1 MSNNNNKSDNNNSPN
16 KNSLVVPTQTYNI
29 PNNPTLN
36 PPSLSSNLLT
46 LLSNNP
52 NTTSNSNNNN
62 NNINL
67 NNINNS
73 IYPPKNNSLQ
83 NNSLQNNSLQNNSL
97 QNNSLQNNSQTIEKT
112 SSIIEKKNSEDLS
125 NNKNKNIPSE
135 KSNSSQS
142 PSIHHSSSHNSIF
155 SSDSENNEKNNH
167 SRSRNNSLSSSSFIM
182 KNGCC
187 KECMRAF
194 SKNGKSCL
202 CQVPKSE
209 RKNTLPEKGCNFC
222 GCHGCNP
229 IDVRK
234 DKRLEL
240 KKKLKENKHFNYKN
254 QRLLDS
260 DDEDLKVNEKDI
272 DEWNKKK
279 KNFFEDLK
287 NIFKCDINYM
297 GFGVPIR
304 TQGYILGY
312 QPNSRNYS
320 NKKKYYGGRRNEN

>member
-83 NNSLQNNSLQNNSL
+83 NNSLQNNS
-97 QNNSLQNNSQTIEKT
+97 QTIEKT

-167 SRSRNNSLSSSSFIM
+167 RSRNNSLSSSSFIM

>member
-16 KNSLVVPTQTYNI
+16 KNTLVVPTQTYNI
-29 PNNPTLN
+29 PNNPSLN

-83 NNSLQNNSLQNNSL
+83 NNPLQNNPLQI
-97 QNNSLQNNSQTIEKT
+97 NSQTIEKT
-112 SSIIEKKNSEDLS
+112 SSIIEKKNSEDPS

-167 SRSRNNSLSSSSFIM
+167 RSRNNSLSSSSFIM

-234 DKRLEL
+234 DKKLEL
-240 KKKLKENKHFNYKN
+240 KRKYKEDKNVNYKN

-279 KNFFEDLK
+279 KIFFEDLK
-287 NIFKCDINYM
+287 NIFKCNINYM
-297 GFGVPIR
+297 GFGVPMR

-312 QPNSRNYS
+312 QPNNKNYSNS
-320 NKKKYYGGRRNEN
+320 NKKKYYGGGRREKN

>member
-1 MSNNNNKSDNNNSPN
+1 MSNNQPDNNNSPN
-16 KNSLVVPTQTYNI
+16 KNSLIIPTQTFNI
-29 PNNPTLN
+29 PNNPSLN

-46 LLSNNP
+46 LLNNNP
-52 NTTSNSNNNN
+52 NTNSNSNNNN
-62 NNINL
+62 NNINF

-73 IYPPKNNSLQ
+73 IYPPKTIDSI
-83 NNSLQNNSLQNNSL
+83 
-97 QNNSLQNNSQTIEKT
+97 QNNSQNNSSLDKIT
-112 SSIIEKKNSEDLS
+112 SSINEKKNSENPENS
-125 NNKNKNIPSE
+125 PINQKNIPSD
-135 KSNSSQS
+135 KSSSNSSQS

-155 SSDSENNEKNNH
+155 SSDSENNEKNTH
-167 SRSRNNSLSSSSFIM
+167 RSRNNSLSSSSFIM

-279 KNFFEDLK
+279 KIFFEDLK
-287 NIFKCDINYM
+287 NIFKCNINYM
-297 GFGVPIR
+297 GFGVPMR

-320 NKKKYYGGRRNEN
+320 NKKKYYGGGRRDGS

>member
-1 MSNNNNKSDNNNSPN
+1 MSNNNNKSDNNDSPN

-62 NNINL
+62 TNINL

-73 IYPPKNNSLQ
+73 IYPPKNNPLQ
-83 NNSLQNNSLQNNSL
+83 NNPLQI
-97 QNNSLQNNSQTIEKT
+97 NSQTIEKT
-112 SSIIEKKNSEDLS
+112 SSIIEKKNSEDS

-167 SRSRNNSLSSSSFIM
+167 RSRNNSLSSSSFIM

>member
-1 MSNNNNKSDNNNSPN
+1 MSSPKREEKDIFSDD
-16 KNSLVVPTQTYNI
+16 
-29 PNNPTLN
+29 
-36 PPSLSSNLLT
+36 
-46 LLSNNP
+46 
-52 NTTSNSNNNN
+52 
-62 NNINL
+62 
-67 NNINNS
+67 S
-73 IYPPKNNSLQ
+73 I
-83 NNSLQNNSLQNNSL
+83 
-97 QNNSLQNNSQTIEKT
+97 SQSK
-112 SSIIEKKNSEDLS
+112 
-125 NNKNKNIPSE
+125 
-135 KSNSSQS
+135 S
-142 PSIHHSSSHNSIF
+142 PSITKSSPVNSLHTY
-155 SSDSENNEKNNH
+155 DSH
-167 SRSRNNSLSSSSFIM
+167 SRSRSQSPEASPYFSNSLPSKFIM

-187 KECMRAF
+187 KDCMRAF
-194 SKNGKSCL
+194 SKTGKSCL

-209 RKNTLPEKGCNFC
+209 RKYTLSEKGCNFC

>member
-1 MSNNNNKSDNNNSPN
+1 MSNNNKSDNNNSPN
-16 KNSLVVPTQTYNI
+16 KNTLVVPTQTYNI
-29 PNNPTLN
+29 PNNPSLN

-62 NNINL
+62 TNINL

-73 IYPPKNNSLQ
+73 IYPPKNNPLQ
-83 NNSLQNNSLQNNSL
+83 INSLQNNPLQNNPL
-97 QNNSLQNNSQTIEKT
+97 QINSQTIEKT
-112 SSIIEKKNSEDLS
+112 SSIIEKKNSEDS

-167 SRSRNNSLSSSSFIM
+167 RSRNNSLSSSSFIM

-312 QPNSRNYS
+312 QPNSRNFS

>member
-1 MSNNNNKSDNNNSPN
+1 
-16 KNSLVVPTQTYNI
+16 
-29 PNNPTLN
+29 
-36 PPSLSSNLLT
+36 
-46 LLSNNP
+46 
-52 NTTSNSNNNN
+52 
-62 NNINL
+62 
-67 NNINNS
+67 
-73 IYPPKNNSLQ
+73 
-83 NNSLQNNSLQNNSL
+83 
-97 QNNSLQNNSQTIEKT
+97 
-112 SSIIEKKNSEDLS
+112 
-125 NNKNKNIPSE
+125 
-135 KSNSSQS
+135 
-142 PSIHHSSSHNSIF
+142 
-155 SSDSENNEKNNH
+155 
-167 SRSRNNSLSSSSFIM
+167 M

-312 QPNSRNYS
+312 QPNSRNFS

>member
-62 NNINL
+62 TNINL

-73 IYPPKNNSLQ
+73 IYPPKNNPLQ
-83 NNSLQNNSLQNNSL
+83 INSLQI
-97 QNNSLQNNSQTIEKT
+97 NSQTIEKT
-112 SSIIEKKNSEDLS
+112 SSIIEKKNSEDS

-167 SRSRNNSLSSSSFIM
+167 RSRNNSLSSSSFIM

-287 NIFKCDINYM
+287 NIFKCDINM
-297 GFGVPIR
+297 K
-304 TQGYILGY
+304 
-312 QPNSRNYS
+312 PNHHVH
-320 NKKKYYGGRRNEN
+320 

>member
-1 MSNNNNKSDNNNSPN
+1 MSNNNKSDNNNSPN
-16 KNSLVVPTQTYNI
+16 KNTLVLPTQTYNI
-29 PNNPTLN
+29 PNNPSLN

-62 NNINL
+62 TNINL

-73 IYPPKNNSLQ
+73 IYPPKNNPLQ
-83 NNSLQNNSLQNNSL
+83 INSLQNNPLQNNPL
-97 QNNSLQNNSQTIEKT
+97 QINSQTIEKT
-112 SSIIEKKNSEDLS
+112 SSIIEKKNSEDS

-167 SRSRNNSLSSSSFIM
+167 RSRNNSLSSSSFIM

-312 QPNSRNYS
+312 QPNSRNFS

>member
-1 MSNNNNKSDNNNSPN
+1 MSNNQSDSNNNNSPN
-16 KNSLVVPTQTYNI
+16 KNSLIIPTQTYNI
-29 PNNPTLN
+29 PNTPSLK

-46 LLSNNP
+46 LLNNNP
-52 NTTSNSNNNN
+52 NPNNTNSNSNNNN
-62 NNINL
+62 NNIK
-67 NNINNS
+67 INNYNQS
-73 IYPPKNNSLQ
+73 NYPPKTIEPI
-83 NNSLQNNSLQNNSL
+83 
-97 QNNSLQNNSQTIEKT
+97 QNNSQTD
-112 SSIIEKKNSEDLS
+112 SSADKHSINE
-125 NNKNKNIPSE
+125 KNIPENPEESSNI
-135 KSNSSQS
+135 KTNNILSDKNSSNSSQS

-155 SSDSENNEKNNH
+155 SSDSENNAPSNEKNIH
-167 SRSRNNSLSSSSFIM
+167 SNRSRNNSISSSNFIM

-234 DKRLEL
+234 DKKLEL
-240 KKKLKENKHFNYKN
+240 KRKYKEDKNVNYKN

-279 KNFFEDLK
+279 KIFFEDLK
-287 NIFKCDINYM
+287 NIFKCNINYM
-297 GFGVPIR
+297 GFGVPMR

-312 QPNSRNYS
+312 QPNNKNYSNS
-320 NKKKYYGGRRNEN
+320 NKKKYYGGGRREKN

>member
-1 MSNNNNKSDNNNSPN
+1 MSNNNKSDNNNSPN
-16 KNSLVVPTQTYNI
+16 KNTLVVPTQTYNI
-29 PNNPTLN
+29 PNNPSLN

-62 NNINL
+62 TNINL

-73 IYPPKNNSLQ
+73 IYPPKNNPLQ
-83 NNSLQNNSLQNNSL
+83 NNPLQNNPLQNNPL
-97 QNNSLQNNSQTIEKT
+97 QINSQTIEKT
-112 SSIIEKKNSEDLS
+112 SSIIEKKNSEDS

-167 SRSRNNSLSSSSFIM
+167 RSRNNSLSSSSFIM

-287 NIFKCDINYM
+287 NIFKSDINYM

-312 QPNSRNYS
+312 QPNSRNFS

>member
-1 MSNNNNKSDNNNSPN
+1 MSNNNKSDNNNSPN
-16 KNSLVVPTQTYNI
+16 KNTLVVPTQTYNI
-29 PNNPTLN
+29 PNNPSLN

-67 NNINNS
+67 NNINT
-73 IYPPKNNSLQ
+73 IYPLQINSLQ
-83 NNSLQNNSLQNNSL
+83 NNPLQNNPLQI
-97 QNNSLQNNSQTIEKT
+97 NSQTIEKT
-112 SSIIEKKNSEDLS
+112 SSIIEKKNSEDS

-167 SRSRNNSLSSSSFIM
+167 RSRNNSLSSSSFIM

-312 QPNSRNYS
+312 QPNSRNFS

>member
-1 MSNNNNKSDNNNSPN
+1 MSNNNKSDNNNSPN
-16 KNSLVVPTQTYNI
+16 KNTLVVPTQTYNI
-29 PNNPTLN
+29 PNNPSLN

-62 NNINL
+62 TNINL

-73 IYPPKNNSLQ
+73 IYPPKNNPLQ
-83 NNSLQNNSLQNNSL
+83 NNPLQNNPLQI
-97 QNNSLQNNSQTIEKT
+97 NSQTIEKT
-112 SSIIEKKNSEDLS
+112 SSIIEKKNSEDS

-167 SRSRNNSLSSSSFIM
+167 RSRNNSLSSSSFIM

-287 NIFKCDINYM
+287 NIFKCDVNYM

-312 QPNSRNYS
+312 QPNSRNFS

>member
-1 MSNNNNKSDNNNSPN
+1 MSNNNKSDNNNSPN
-16 KNSLVVPTQTYNI
+16 KNTLVVPTQTYNI
-29 PNNPTLN
+29 PNNPSLN

-62 NNINL
+62 TNINL

-73 IYPPKNNSLQ
+73 IYPPKNNPLQ
-83 NNSLQNNSLQNNSL
+83 INSLQNNPLQNNPL
-97 QNNSLQNNSQTIEKT
+97 QINSQTIEKT
-112 SSIIEKKNSEDLS
+112 SSIIEKKNSEDS

-167 SRSRNNSLSSSSFIM
+167 RSRNNSLSSSSFIM

-287 NIFKCDINYM
+287 NIFKSDINYM

-312 QPNSRNYS
+312 QPNSRNFS

>member
-1 MSNNNNKSDNNNSPN
+1 
-16 KNSLVVPTQTYNI
+16 
-29 PNNPTLN
+29 
-36 PPSLSSNLLT
+36 
-46 LLSNNP
+46 
-52 NTTSNSNNNN
+52 
-62 NNINL
+62 
-67 NNINNS
+67 
-73 IYPPKNNSLQ
+73 
-83 NNSLQNNSLQNNSL
+83 
-97 QNNSLQNNSQTIEKT
+97 
-112 SSIIEKKNSEDLS
+112 
-125 NNKNKNIPSE
+125 
-135 KSNSSQS
+135 
-142 PSIHHSSSHNSIF
+142 
-155 SSDSENNEKNNH
+155 
-167 SRSRNNSLSSSSFIM
+167 
-182 KNGCC
+182 
-187 KECMRAF
+187 MRAF

-287 NIFKCDINYM
+287 NIFKSDINYM

-312 QPNSRNYS
+312 QPNSRNFS